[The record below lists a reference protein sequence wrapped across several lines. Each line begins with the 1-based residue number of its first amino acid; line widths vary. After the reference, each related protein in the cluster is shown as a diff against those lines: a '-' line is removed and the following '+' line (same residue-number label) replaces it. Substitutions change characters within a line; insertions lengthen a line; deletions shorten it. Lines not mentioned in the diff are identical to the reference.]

1 MAAPRA
7 PRGHRA
13 RQVVEP
19 TETALEKARQLKK
32 ADEQSKLY
40 HQHLI
45 FVKDQVERIAYDNG
59 GSLGSGG
66 GGARRASP
74 QLLPLSVAPPCLRC
88 SLWVPIPRACTTC
101 RESPRV

>member
-74 QLLPLSVAPPCLRC
+74 AAATANGPAMTPLQPVGSNPSRMYHLP
-88 SLWVPIPRACTTC
+88 
-101 RESPRV
+101 